1 MIHNGEC
8 NIDLAAGLDM
18 KPTKVVQGVVNV
30 DLRCFQS
37 AGAAPAPAKIV
48 IQGKHAVEA
57 FNLLSLI
64 KGPDAELAE
73 RLREKMPSDKTDEE
87 CAKEVRAM
95 AFERLME
102 LREEK

>member
-18 KPTKVVQGVVNV
+18 KPTKVV
-30 DLRCFQS
+30 FQS